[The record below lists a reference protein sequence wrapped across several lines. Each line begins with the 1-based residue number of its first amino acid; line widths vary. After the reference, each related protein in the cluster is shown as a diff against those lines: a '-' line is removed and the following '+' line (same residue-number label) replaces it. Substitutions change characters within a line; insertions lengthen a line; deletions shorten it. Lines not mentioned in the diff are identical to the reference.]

1 MTVIEFLYLGVGIIA
16 AIIGVICWHLADL
29 DKQFDEL
36 RSHILKHDK
45 YFTDVE
51 WKRVDDLSKLAAL
64 EQRVRVFEER
74 LYALEET
81 SGTYFKS
88 QL

>member
-1 MTVIEFLYLGVGIIA
+1 MTTIEFLYLGVGIVA
-16 AIIGVICWHLADL
+16 AIVGVICWHLADL

-36 RSHILKHDK
+36 KAHILKHDK

-51 WKRVDDLSKLAAL
+51 WKRVDDLSKLADANQRIQAL
-64 EQRVRVFEER
+64 EER